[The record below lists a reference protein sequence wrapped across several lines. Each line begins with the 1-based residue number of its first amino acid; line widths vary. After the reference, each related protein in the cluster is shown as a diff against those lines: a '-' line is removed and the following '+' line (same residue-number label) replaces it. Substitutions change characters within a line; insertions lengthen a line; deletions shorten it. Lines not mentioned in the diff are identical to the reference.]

1 MIHRRDEFRGAQ
13 ATIDKVHQLAK
24 DGKINLF
31 TQYQMASVKGD
42 KNLESIDIKHDNN
55 EIKNLKTDY
64 VLGFFGLIMQL
75 GPIANWGLNID
86 KKTIEVDTEK
96 FETNQKGIYAVGDI
110 CNYPGKLKLILSG
123 FHEGA
128 LAARACFKLA
138 RPNEK
143 YRFEFTTSSK
153 TIKERLG
160 VKKVIELYSANT
172 PNGKKISIM
181 LEEIGY
187 EYKVINIDLNKG
199 DQFKPEFKKI
209 SPFSKIPVIIDQ
221 DNNKNIF
228 ESGAILMYLAE
239 QSGKFYDT
247 KDRLEINQWLMA
259 QMGYVGPMLGQHHQ
273 FHHYNP
279 GKSQFGEER
288 YFKISKRIYEEL
300 DERLSKSRFLA
311 GENYTIA
318 DIGTFPWIARH
329 EWHDIGLKN
338 YKNLTRWYVEISE
351 REAVKK
357 GFKFMNKDEVPPKP

>member
-1 MIHRRDEFRGAQ
+1 
-13 ATIDKVHQLAK
+13 
-24 DGKINLF
+24 
-31 TQYQMASVKGD
+31 
-42 KNLESIDIKHDNN
+42 
-55 EIKNLKTDY
+55 
-64 VLGFFGLIMQL
+64 
-75 GPIANWGLNID
+75 
-86 KKTIEVDTEK
+86 
-96 FETNQKGIYAVGDI
+96 
-110 CNYPGKLKLILSG
+110 
-123 FHEGA
+123 
-128 LAARACFKLA
+128 
-138 RPNEK
+138 
-143 YRFEFTTSSK
+143 
-153 TIKERLG
+153 
-160 VKKVIELYSANT
+160 
-172 PNGKKISIM
+172 M

-209 SPFSKIPVIIDQ
+209 SPLSKIPVIIDQ

-288 YFKISKRIYEEL
+288 YFKISIRIYEEL
-300 DERLSKSRFLA
+300 DARLSRARFLA

-338 YKNLTRWYVEISE
+338 YKNLTRWYNEISE

-357 GFKFMNKDEVPPKP
+357 GFRFMNKNETPPKP